1 MSQVSEFPVILS
13 LENHCSMEQQRVMAQ
28 LLDTI
33 LGDMLLREPLDGL
46 VPQELPSPQVRPTL
60 DPFNSLLRVRG
71 GTAVAPQI
79 FFFWRGE

>member
-46 VPQELPSPQVRPTL
+46 VPQELPSPHVRPLQCVFYSFIYSTVTIHQQGKL
-60 DPFNSLLRVRG
+60 
-71 GTAVAPQI
+71 I
-79 FFFWRGE
+79 I